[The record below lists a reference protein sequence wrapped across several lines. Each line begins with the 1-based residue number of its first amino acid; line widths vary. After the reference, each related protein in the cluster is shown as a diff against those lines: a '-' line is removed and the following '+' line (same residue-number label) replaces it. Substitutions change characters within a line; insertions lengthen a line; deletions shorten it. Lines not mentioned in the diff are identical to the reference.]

1 MKIKLSKKQKEFI
14 YTIVFMCLFI
24 LLVFGIYKYLPS
36 FNFTRRRRIKFQRE
50 NFDGHN
56 NNNNN
61 IQSLDSIG
69 SKNDHIENFLAYP
82 NEQKFCPNIYNSLSS
97 FWTKFPDRYGKGL
110 MGKFC
115 CTSCYYLVSKDI
127 YCNNNGGGN
136 YKLCKLSNQDITNLK
151 QYYNLK
157 ENLDFNFPEEKLNS
171 FLNKDVLKMK
181 KNSVFYPIQII
192 MDEENLSK
200 HETEPTK
207 ANQLYKDSYEC

>member
-1 MKIKLSKKQKEFI
+1 MKVSKKQKELIITIGFI
-14 YTIVFMCLFI
+14 SLFI
-24 LLVFGIYKYLPS
+24 LLVLAIYRFLPS
-36 FNFTRRRRIKFQRE
+36 FNFRRRRIRFKRE

-56 NNNNN
+56 NNNKNN
-61 IQSLDSIG
+61 NQSLDSIG

-82 NEQKFCPNIYNSLSS
+82 NKQKFCPNIYNSLSS
-97 FWTKFPDRYGKGL
+97 FWTKFPDKYGKGL

-136 YKLCKLSNQDITNLK
+136 YKLDKLSNQDISNLK

-157 ENLDFNFPEEKLNS
+157 ENLDFSFPEEKLKS
-171 FLNKDVLKMK
+171 LLNKDVLKMK

-192 MDEENLSK
+192 MDEESLDN

>member
-1 MKIKLSKKQKEFI
+1 MKLSKKQKELM
-14 YTIVFMCLFI
+14 YTIGFMSLFI
-24 LLVFGIYKYLPS
+24 LLVIAIYRFLPS
-36 FNFTRRRRIKFQRE
+36 FNFARRRIRIKRE

-56 NNNNN
+56 NKNNN
-61 IQSLDSIG
+61 QSLDSIG

-97 FWTKFPDRYGKGL
+97 FWTKFPDSYGNGL

-136 YKLCKLSNQDITNLK
+136 YKLDKLSNQDITNLK

-171 FLNKDVLKMK
+171 LLNKDVLKMK

-192 MDEENLSK
+192 MDEERLDN
-200 HETEPTK
+200 HEDNPTK